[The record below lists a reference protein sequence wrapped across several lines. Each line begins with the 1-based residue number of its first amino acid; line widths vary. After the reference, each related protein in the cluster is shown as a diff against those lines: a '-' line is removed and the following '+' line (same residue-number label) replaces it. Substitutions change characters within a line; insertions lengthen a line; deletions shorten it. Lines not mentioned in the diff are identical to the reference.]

1 MTWYGLLIERL
12 PFWLAIPLDRAA
24 VRVVRPFTFL
34 ARKAG
39 IIKPKP
45 IRARAEVVDFKD
57 LPDDVKAQLSRTVR
71 DGLATAKRVKLPR

>member
-1 MTWYGLLIERL
+1 MSWYIRMIERL

-39 IIKPKP
+39 IIKVK
-45 IRARAEVVDFKD
+45 AMKSQVVEVDFHD
-57 LPDDVKAQLSRTVR
+57 LPDDVKAQLGRAVR